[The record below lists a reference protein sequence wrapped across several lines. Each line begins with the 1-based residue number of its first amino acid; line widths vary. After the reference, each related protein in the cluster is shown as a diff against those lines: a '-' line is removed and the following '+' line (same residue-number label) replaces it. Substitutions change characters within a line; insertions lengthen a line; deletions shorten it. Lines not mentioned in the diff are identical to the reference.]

1 MKNESVV
8 LGGGC
13 FWCIEAVFNML
24 KGIIKTTPGY
34 AGGVTK
40 NPSYEEVCAGDTGHA
55 EVLLVEYNK
64 EILSMNKI
72 LDVFF
77 EMHDPTSINKQGAD
91 LGSQYRSIIL
101 YNSESQKVE
110 IMQFIDK
117 VRENFDKPIV
127 TEIKKLDR
135 FYPAEEYHKE
145 YYKNNRLQPYC
156 VFVIRPKMKKIDKE
170 FKNLMK

>member
-64 EILSMNKI
+64 EVISMDKI

>member
-117 VRENFDKPIV
+117 IRENFDKPIV

>member
-64 EILSMNKI
+64 EILSMDKI

>member
-13 FWCIEAVFNML
+13 FWCTEAVFNML

>member
-13 FWCIEAVFNML
+13 FWCTEAVFNML

-64 EILSMNKI
+64 EVISMDKI